1 VHALIKTNLAATMA
15 AHAIL
20 QMPFVS
26 IDEDTAW
33 TGFRTSQP
41 SQSLLLVNGQLA
53 MVCGGIAAR
62 KRFACRRDRPG
73 VTVPKPAMGDQ
84 GVLNVSVAQD
94 SCHIHKQG
102 ERGA

>member
-1 VHALIKTNLAATMA
+1 
-15 AHAIL
+15 
-20 QMPFVS
+20 
-26 IDEDTAW
+26 
-33 TGFRTSQP
+33 
-41 SQSLLLVNGQLA
+41 

-62 KRFACRRDRPG
+62 KAFACRRDRPG
-73 VTVPKPAMGDQ
+73 ATVPKPAMGDQ